1 MVLYTNSEERRLP
14 YRSLWH
20 TFTLI
25 QFSIMFITMCYGL
38 TESLGDIV
46 EMGRDLAFILG
57 IFFISF
63 KIVYFHW
70 YADGL
75 DKVIDDLE
83 AHHHWLREGPGYAEA
98 RKTRRWHCIMVV
110 PLLTLWSFFMALFI
124 ILVLSSP
131 LWVAQQTLPI
141 HAKYPFDLHNKSKHP
156 RTHALCYLS
165 QVYFFLVSLSV
176 FEALIARKDPK
187 VAFQFGVL
195 MLLALG
201 HLSLWSK
208 FGDLMSQESLD
219 IALAA
224 YETYNPQL
232 GSKISRDLCIMI
244 RRAQDP
250 MQMVARPFPPFNL
263 KNYTATF
270 FIHFKLIYFHWY
282 ADSLDE
288 VIDELEAC
296 HQWLREGPGSAE
308 ARSVRRWHCIV
319 FFLMV
324 IFFSFFTGIFVIL
337 LNTTPLWVAQ
347 QNLPLHT
354 IYPFEWHSRSKH
366 PIAHGISYLTQAVV
380 LTYAMIWLLLIDGLS
395 VSIYFEI
402 TCAIKV
408 LCIEL
413 RHVTEKCQGN
423 GELLRRE
430 VNRLIGLHQKIL
442 SILDRTNEVFHG
454 TLKMQVIANF
464 FLVSLSVF
472 EALMARKDPKVAFQF
487 GVLML
492 LALGHLSMWSKFGD
506 IMSQESL
513 DIALAAYEAYDPQM
527 GSKISRDL
535 CIMIR
540 RAQDPM
546 QMVARPFPPF
556 NLKNYTAILNQCYS
570 ILTLLL
576 NTLD

>member
-1 MVLYTNSEERRLP
+1 RAMVLYTNSEERRLP

-57 IFFISF
+57 IFFILF

-98 RKTRRWHCIMVV
+98 RKTRRWHFIMVV

-165 QVYFFLVSLSV
+165 QVFLLPYTLVWLVCMEGMSVAIYWEITGAIKVLCIALRHLSEKCQGNGELLRREVNRLIGFHQKILSILDRTNEVFHGTLKMQVIVNFFLVSLSV

-263 KNYTATF
+263 KNYTA
-270 FIHFKLIYFHWY
+270 
-282 ADSLDE
+282 
-288 VIDELEAC
+288 
-296 HQWLREGPGSAE
+296 
-308 ARSVRRWHCIV
+308 
-319 FFLMV
+319 
-324 IFFSFFTGIFVIL
+324 IL
-337 LNTTPLWVAQ
+337 
-347 QNLPLHT
+347 
-354 IYPFEWHSRSKH
+354 K
-366 PIAHGISYLTQAVV
+366 
-380 LTYAMIWLLLIDGLS
+380 
-395 VSIYFEI
+395 
-402 TCAIKV
+402 
-408 LCIEL
+408 
-413 RHVTEKCQGN
+413 
-423 GELLRRE
+423 
-430 VNRLIGLHQKIL
+430 
-442 SILDRTNEVFHG
+442 
-454 TLKMQVIANF
+454 
-464 FLVSLSVF
+464 
-472 EALMARKDPKVAFQF
+472 
-487 GVLML
+487 
-492 LALGHLSMWSKFGD
+492 
-506 IMSQESL
+506 
-513 DIALAAYEAYDPQM
+513 
-527 GSKISRDL
+527 
-535 CIMIR
+535 
-540 RAQDPM
+540 
-546 QMVARPFPPF
+546 
-556 NLKNYTAILNQCYS
+556 QCYS

>member
-1 MVLYTNSEERRLP
+1 EMAGLQRFLEFYKEGWRVLRNPQLEAQHTIAYYFREQMKAMVLYTNSEERRLP

-165 QVYFFLVSLSV
+165 QVFLLPYTLVWLVCMEGMSVAIYWEITGAIKVLCIALRHLSEKCQGNGELLRREVNRLIGFHQKILSILDRTNEVFHGTLKMQVIVNFFLVSLSV

-263 KNYTATF
+263 KNYTA
-270 FIHFKLIYFHWY
+270 
-282 ADSLDE
+282 
-288 VIDELEAC
+288 
-296 HQWLREGPGSAE
+296 
-308 ARSVRRWHCIV
+308 
-319 FFLMV
+319 
-324 IFFSFFTGIFVIL
+324 IL
-337 LNTTPLWVAQ
+337 
-347 QNLPLHT
+347 
-354 IYPFEWHSRSKH
+354 K
-366 PIAHGISYLTQAVV
+366 
-380 LTYAMIWLLLIDGLS
+380 
-395 VSIYFEI
+395 
-402 TCAIKV
+402 
-408 LCIEL
+408 
-413 RHVTEKCQGN
+413 
-423 GELLRRE
+423 
-430 VNRLIGLHQKIL
+430 
-442 SILDRTNEVFHG
+442 
-454 TLKMQVIANF
+454 
-464 FLVSLSVF
+464 
-472 EALMARKDPKVAFQF
+472 
-487 GVLML
+487 
-492 LALGHLSMWSKFGD
+492 
-506 IMSQESL
+506 
-513 DIALAAYEAYDPQM
+513 
-527 GSKISRDL
+527 
-535 CIMIR
+535 
-540 RAQDPM
+540 
-546 QMVARPFPPF
+546 
-556 NLKNYTAILNQCYS
+556 QCYS

>member
-1 MVLYTNSEERRLP
+1 MDNIKSFLGFYKNGWKVLWNPQEEPQHISTYSIREQMKAMVLYTNSVERSLP

-20 TFTLI
+20 TFMVFAITFIFLTLC
-25 QFSIMFITMCYGL
+25 FGL
-38 TESLGDIV
+38 KESLGDLV
-46 EMGRDLAFILG
+46 EMGRDLAFI
-57 IFFISF
+57 I
-63 KIVYFHW
+63 
-70 YADGL
+70 
-75 DKVIDDLE
+75 
-83 AHHHWLREGPGYAEA
+83 
-98 RKTRRWHCIMVV
+98 
-110 PLLTLWSFFMALFI
+110 
-124 ILVLSSP
+124 
-131 LWVAQQTLPI
+131 
-141 HAKYPFDLHNKSKHP
+141 
-156 RTHALCYLS
+156 
-165 QVYFFLVSLSV
+165 
-176 FEALIARKDPK
+176 
-187 VAFQFGVL
+187 
-195 MLLALG
+195 
-201 HLSLWSK
+201 
-208 FGDLMSQESLD
+208 
-219 IALAA
+219 
-224 YETYNPQL
+224 
-232 GSKISRDLCIMI
+232 
-244 RRAQDP
+244 
-250 MQMVARPFPPFNL
+250 
-263 KNYTATF
+263 ATF